1 MRACA
6 GSINGGVPMVSC
18 VGGAL
23 GGGACRVCGRRGRAR
38 ARAVALASCAGPS
51 GTEAHCIERGEQRD
65 QSGKESS
72 ELSERAAESL
82 QEWRS
87 SSLFSSQRRLLPR
100 MTSSSHASARHA
112 ALSLSF
118 TAQLLAFAAPPSL
131 LLRSASRLRRSAPTA
146 PFSLAALARPRCSA
160 RTRQKNSQS
169 QNVAATTSSARVG
182 VRHMRMAATV
192 RASWPRWR

>member
-112 ALSLSF
+112 ALSLSPRGPASEISGREVSQASLPLCGGLCLG
-118 TAQLLAFAAPPSL
+118 TQSRIAPS
-131 LLRSASRLRRSAPTA
+131 SRNHSGGQVNI
-146 PFSLAALARPRCSA
+146 F
-160 RTRQKNSQS
+160 
-169 QNVAATTSSARVG
+169 
-182 VRHMRMAATV
+182 
-192 RASWPRWR
+192 